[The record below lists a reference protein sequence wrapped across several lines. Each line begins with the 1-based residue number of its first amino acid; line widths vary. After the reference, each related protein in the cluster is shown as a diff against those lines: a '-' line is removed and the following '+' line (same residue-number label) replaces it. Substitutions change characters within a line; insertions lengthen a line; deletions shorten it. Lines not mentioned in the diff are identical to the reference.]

1 MAPLSVPWGDG
12 DLTLSLPD
20 HWTLAQVARPSLPRA
35 PADWPDRLAQS
46 LNRPEGSDSLSAV
59 LAALPSHGR
68 IVLVLEDITRHSPLA
83 QILPIVVRE
92 LDHAGIADG
101 QVEILFATGMHPAM
115 TAREVARKIG
125 PLAERFAWR
134 CNNAHDS
141 GAHARV
147 GEVLHCS
154 GSRRVPIYVDRRL
167 AEADLR
173 IVVTAVTPH
182 LQAGFG
188 GGAKMFVPGCAALE
202 TISRV
207 HLTGLLSPQAA
218 PAVGTEAGANPMR
231 RMIDAAGDLVDRAGG
246 RTFAVQYILGV
257 DDLPAAMAS
266 GDLRLGQQML
276 AKQCAA
282 AMGIVVDAPAD
293 IVITNA
299 WPRDYDMWQAFKCIA
314 NTAAAVRPNGVICA
328 LAHCPA
334 GLNMGRIRWPLSP
347 HWTRRLI
354 RMIGVQGIVS
364 MLRRLRP
371 GTHGEAHFFIQLA
384 IQTIYRN
391 PVLLHA
397 PELTRRGESFPGLP
411 LYDTPEA
418 LFDAADARLGAKG
431 SRRVIVFTAGGTSY
445 PVL

>member
-12 DLTLSLPD
+12 ELALPLPD
-20 HWTLAQVARPSLPRA
+20 HWTLAQVARPSLARA
-35 PADWPDRLAQS
+35 AADWPDRLAQS
-46 LNRPEGSDSLSAV
+46 LNRPEGSESLSAV
-59 LAALPSHGR
+59 LASLPSHGR

-83 QILPIVVRE
+83 RILPIIVRE
-92 LDHAGIADG
+92 LDHAAIADER
-101 QVEILFATGMHPAM
+101 VEILFATGMHPAM
-115 TAREVARKIG
+115 TARDVSRKIG

-134 CNNAHDS
+134 CNNAHDG
-141 GAHARV
+141 GAHVRV

-167 AEADLR
+167 VQADLR
-173 IVVTAVTPH
+173 LVVAAVTPH
-182 LQAGFG
+182 MQAGFG

-207 HLTGLLSPQAA
+207 HLTGLLGPLAA
-218 PAVGTEAGANPMR
+218 PAVGTEPAVNPMR
-231 RMIDAAGDLVDRAGG
+231 RMIDAAGDLVDRSHG
-246 RTFAVQYILGV
+246 RTFAVQYVLDA
-257 DDLPAAMAS
+257 DDQPAAMAS

-282 AMGIVVDAPAD
+282 AMGIVIDAPAD

-347 HWTRRLI
+347 AWTRRLV
-354 RMIGVQGIVS
+354 RAIGVKGIVS

-371 GTHGEAHFFIQLA
+371 GVHGESHFFIQLA
-384 IQTIYRN
+384 VQTIHRN

-397 PELTRRGESFPGLP
+397 PELTRRGQSFPGLP

-418 LFDAADARLGAKG
+418 LFAAADDRLGPNG